1 MQQSPLIKRRRSA
14 SEIRELVVRFHQSGL
29 SRADF
34 VRNEGLCLATL
45 CSYLKRES
53 SAPARTSRPGTP
65 AFFEL
70 EPDTLRSL
78 RGSQQATYR
87 LCITG
92 GLALEVHPGFSREE
106 VEVLLSV
113 LAVAR
118 LQ

>member
-1 MQQSPLIKRRRSA
+1 MQQSFPIKRRRSA
-14 SEIRELVVRFHQSGL
+14 SEIRELVVRFRQSGL

-45 CSYLKRES
+45 ASYLKRVS
-53 SAPARTSRPGTP
+53 TSASRACRSGLP
-65 AFFEL
+65 AFLEL
-70 EPDTLRSL
+70 DPDTLRPL

-87 LCITG
+87 LCLTG

-113 LAVAR
+113 LAEAR
-118 LQ
+118 FQ